1 MTYWVSNCGGDE
13 HGHAM
18 GGEAGDQTQREYRVK
33 EWTDFGQDK
42 IARHPDPVIQ
52 NLIARLAVQ
61 AADNDNI
68 GYDQS
73 ERLTMWQQ
81 LQKVG
86 YWPKDIS
93 KPCEA
98 DCSSSTAAIVKAV
111 GYLVGDEKMQR
122 CHEYM
127 TTWTET
133 AFLSSA
139 GFQIHYGFKEP
150 SELLPG
156 DIQYNTD
163 HHTNIFIG
171 TDREGPEPIKKR
183 RKSMECI
190 IGIKNRNTL
199 VWFDGVN
206 INDLTNTSDLGVV
219 QKVAKATIGEEL
231 PRLDLSEEE
240 FARFCQSLRGGYPKH
255 LKSLVEKY
263 PSRSPEA

>member
-13 HGHAM
+13 HGRAM
-18 GGEAGDQTQREYRVK
+18 GGEAGDQTRREYRVK

-42 IARHPDPVIQ
+42 IARHPDPEIG

-86 YWPKDIS
+86 YWPKDITR
-93 KPCEA
+93 PCEA

-150 SELLPG
+150 KDLLPG
-156 DIQYNTD
+156 DIQFNTD
-163 HHTNIFIG
+163 RHTNIYIG

-190 IGIKNRNTL
+190 IGIKGRNTL